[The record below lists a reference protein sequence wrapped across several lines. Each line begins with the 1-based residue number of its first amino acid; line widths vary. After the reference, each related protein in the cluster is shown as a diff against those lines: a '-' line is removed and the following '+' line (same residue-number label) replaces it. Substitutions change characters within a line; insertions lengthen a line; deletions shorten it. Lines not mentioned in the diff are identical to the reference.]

1 MRGATSMLGR
11 CEGIMEVEKIGQGSH
26 RMYASYPE
34 DRKEK
39 ISICKTRVK
48 WETKEKQDLKGVASE
63 VSICKNF

>member
-11 CEGIMEVEKIGQGSH
+11 CEGITEVEKIGQGSH

-48 WETKEKQDLKGVASE
+48 WETQELHGTA
-63 VSICKNF
+63 I